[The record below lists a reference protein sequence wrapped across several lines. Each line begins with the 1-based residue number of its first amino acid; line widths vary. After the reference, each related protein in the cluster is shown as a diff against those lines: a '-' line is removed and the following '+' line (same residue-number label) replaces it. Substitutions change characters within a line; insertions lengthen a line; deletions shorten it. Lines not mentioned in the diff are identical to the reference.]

1 MTIGSFSVKNSV
13 LINILMILALVAGFF
28 SLNRLPQEQFA
39 EVPFFFVN
47 IIVPYPGVS
56 AEDIEQSV
64 TVAIENEMSG
74 IESLDEIQSVTT
86 EGLSRVTIQFDQ
98 GISGDEF
105 ERLYQ
110 EVQNRFTN
118 IDLPDGTL
126 QETIDDFSSNDFLP
140 VIEVVLSGNVP
151 YADLS
156 RAAQNLEDRL
166 RTIPD
171 VSGINLIGARDR
183 QISIELNRERLES
196 LGISLDEVVNA
207 VRAQN
212 VTTPGGTLET
222 GSREFLVRTVG
233 QRETAAQFRSIVIRR
248 GGAGGGGIG
257 TLGDLATIRAD
268 YDSDG
273 RSDLFVTNF
282 AADTNTLYRN
292 AASGQFRD
300 ATVTAGLATVTAFV
314 GWGTEFLDFD
324 LDGWPDIFVA
334 NGHVAPS
341 VNEAGIGESFA
352 QPRLLFWNRGDG
364 KFHPISTQAGSAF
377 SAAHP
382 SRGVAT
388 GDLDNDGDV
397 EVVVVNVGQS
407 PSLLQDRS
415 ERSANWLMVRA
426 IAESGRDAVG
436 ARVTVRADGFQR
448 TSEVRSGGG
457 YLSQSDLR
465 LSFGLGKLSSVEIEV
480 LWPSGLGRSAGTF
493 AANQIVT
500 ISEPRQLPATSTP

>member
-1 MTIGSFSVKNSV
+1 MTVGNFSVKNSV
-13 LINILMILALVAGFF
+13 LINILMILVLVAGFF

-98 GISGDEF
+98 GISQDEF

-140 VIEVVLSGNVP
+140 VIEVVLSGDVP

-171 VSGINLIGARDR
+171 VSGITLIGSRDR
-183 QISIELNRERLES
+183 QISVELNRERLES
-196 LGISLDEVVNA
+196 LGIALDEVVNA

-233 QRETAAQFRSIVIRR
+233 QRETAAQFRSIVVRR
-248 GGAGGGGIG
+248 GGSSDGSIV
-257 TLGDLATIRAD
+257 TLGDLATIREEYDIDGTSARFNGVPAISLQITKVPGGSSVGITDEARARTARFLDTLPAGISVD
-268 YDSDG
+268 YFNDSTVAIRDSLDVLVSNALIG
-273 RSDLFVTNF
+273 LGLLVVILLIFIGVRNALMTALGIPLTFALTFVVLD
-282 AADTNTLYRN
+282 AAGETLNGNTLFGLVLVLGLIVDHAIVIVENSFRLQQQKGMSRHD
-292 AASGQFRD
+292 AAIHGVNQVVVPVIA
-300 ATVTAGLATVTAFV
+300 ATLTTIA
-314 GWGTEFLDFD
+314 
-324 LDGWPDIFVA
+324 
-334 NGHVAPS
+334 
-341 VNEAGIGESFA
+341 
-352 QPRLLFWNRGDG
+352 
-364 KFHPISTQAGSAF
+364 AF
-377 SAAHP
+377 SA
-382 SRGVAT
+382 V
-388 GDLDNDGDV
+388 DL
-397 EVVVVNVGQS
+397 
-407 PSLLQDRS
+407 PTRHH
-415 ERSANWLMVRA
+415 R
-426 IAESGRDAVG
+426 
-436 ARVTVRADGFQR
+436 TV
-448 TSEVRSGGG
+448 
-457 YLSQSDLR
+457 
-465 LSFGLGKLSSVEIEV
+465 
-480 LWPSGLGRSAGTF
+480 SAGSF
-493 AANQIVT
+493 P
-500 ISEPRQLPATSTP
+500 SP